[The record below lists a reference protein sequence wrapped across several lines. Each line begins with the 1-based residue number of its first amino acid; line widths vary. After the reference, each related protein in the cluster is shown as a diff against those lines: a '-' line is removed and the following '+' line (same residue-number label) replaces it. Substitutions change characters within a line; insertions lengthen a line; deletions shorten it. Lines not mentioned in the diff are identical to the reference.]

1 MNTQKTRGTVHA
13 NGAGL
18 TVGPVAEG
26 LLLALRHVE
35 AARNELYTA
44 IEQKIGEEYAEARM
58 ENDAPAWDA
67 VFTIINNAVMEHVVE
82 WSITNP
88 ATNVI

>member
-1 MNTQKTRGTVHA
+1 MKTPTTHGTPA
-13 NGAGL
+13 NVAGL

-26 LLLALRHVE
+26 LLLAMRHVE

-44 IEQKIGEEYAEARM
+44 VEKEIGEEYTEARM
-58 ENDAPAWDA
+58 EREAPAWDA
-67 VFTIINNAVMEHVVE
+67 VCKIIDNALMEHVTQ
-82 WSITNP
+82 WAITNP

>member
-1 MNTQKTRGTVHA
+1 MNTQKTHGTGHA

-35 AARNELYTA
+35 AARN
-44 IEQKIGEEYAEARM
+44 EEYAEARM